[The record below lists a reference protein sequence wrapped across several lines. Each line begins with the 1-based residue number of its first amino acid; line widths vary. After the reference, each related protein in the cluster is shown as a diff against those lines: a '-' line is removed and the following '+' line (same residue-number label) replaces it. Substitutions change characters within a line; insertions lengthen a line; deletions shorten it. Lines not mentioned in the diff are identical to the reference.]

1 MAENQAPNI
10 PILKSMTLDMYGKA
24 LITMSHAFVENTK
37 KITELEQITFGKK
50 KFAKELLKQS
60 SILYNKIF
68 SAYKSF
74 EKDKELLQGEEEFA
88 NVMHALYG
96 DIGVMML
103 RNIHIIKMQIGE
115 KVEET
120 EEFIQATQEAFLEFE
135 GLYRKFEK
143 MSKEFICTDATKSEK
158 VNKQEQKEDKKQ
170 DSRQLE
176 PTEFADFAKYFND
189 ELFYCYIMLGKKQ
202 EELEHKV
209 LGKKKLAKN
218 LIDEYDKINKLSQ
231 KALQEFGVKIKSVE
245 GAEYSLDATL
255 YSGYIILLLSELSTM
270 STLEIDRLKLLYFNE
285 RLNRSEEFIQ
295 HAAKAYSNFKETYPQ
310 FLELSKKHYI
320 LLIR

>member
-10 PILKSMTLDMYGKA
+10 PILKSMILDMYGKA
-24 LITMSHAFVENTK
+24 LATMSHEFVENTK
-37 KITELEQITFGKK
+37 KITELEQKTFGKK

-74 EKDKELLQGEEEFA
+74 KKDKELLQGEEEFA

-143 MSKEFICTDATKSEK
+143 MSKEFVHVDTLKSEK
-158 VNKQEQKEDKKQ
+158 KIKPQQQKEDEIPKSTILGPK
-170 DSRQLE
+170 DFE
-176 PTEFADFAKYFND
+176 AFAKCVND
-189 ELFYCYIMLGKKQ
+189 ELLCRYLAASEQ
-202 EELEHKV
+202 E
-209 LGKKKLAKN
+209 KKLKSMWFGREKLANSILKEYAAVGADAAAVYAK
-218 LIDEYDKINKLSQ
+218 LTRYIEFAQGDGKTYSQ
-231 KALQEFGVKIKSVE
+231 YI
-245 GAEYSLDATL
+245 ATL
-255 YSGYIILLLSELSTM
+255 LLDFAAVAIKDVHRM
-270 STLEIDRLKLLYFNE
+270 QIYMGKQVNE
-285 RLNRSEEFIQ
+285 TEEFAQ
-295 HAAKAYSNFKETYPQ
+295 QAVKAAYEFARVYED
-310 FLELSKKHYI
+310 FLKLSKKYNII
-320 LLIR
+320 LKGME